1 MHLLDPTTKSIIGLV
16 LYKRVTSSDGR
27 IHLQGRVFPNE
38 FIMNEDRKVIL
49 SSINK
54 ALFG

>member
-49 SSINK
+49 SSINN